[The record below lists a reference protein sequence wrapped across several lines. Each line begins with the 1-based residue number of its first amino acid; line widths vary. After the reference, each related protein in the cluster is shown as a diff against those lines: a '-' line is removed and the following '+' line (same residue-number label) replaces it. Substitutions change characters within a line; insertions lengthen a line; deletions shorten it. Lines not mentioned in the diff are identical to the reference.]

1 MKIKLDTKKIYLAM
15 AEKGLTI
22 TEIAKQGGISQQ
34 AVSNA
39 LNGNRVGKVKVVP
52 AICQALELSAKD
64 IVIIEDQL
72 PPEQRKGGKMED
84 RYYEVIIPVSI
95 YINDAMNPSII
106 FDTYEEAVKAA
117 KPWIDQKYDVVIT
130 ARYYKD
136 EDDYGEQR

>member
-22 TEIAKQGGISQQ
+22 TEIAKSGGVSQQ

-64 IVIIEDQL
+64 IVIIED
-72 PPEQRKGGKMED
+72 
-84 RYYEVIIPVSI
+84 
-95 YINDAMNPSII
+95 
-106 FDTYEEAVKAA
+106 
-117 KPWIDQKYDVVIT
+117 
-130 ARYYKD
+130 
-136 EDDYGEQR
+136 